1 MINSEIFKD
10 IPLSQSTITKVVDFL
25 GRYKTGE
32 FLYPSVLTRN
42 LRISKSGEMWITKIL
57 TENDLADVLHYYTCP
72 RCGSTTGFFSKDY
85 LHTEYP
91 ICENCEEQMDI
102 NDYRIVYKVK
112 Y

>member
-10 IPLSQSTITKVVDFL
+10 IPLSPTKITKVVDFL

-32 FLYPSVLTRN
+32 FIYPSVLIRN
-42 LRISKSGEMWITKIL
+42 LRISKSDEMWITKVL
-57 TENDLADVLHYYTCP
+57 TENELAEVFRYYTCP
-72 RCGSTTGFFSKDY
+72 RCGSTTNFFPKDY

-91 ICENCEEQMDI
+91 ICENCEVQMDI
-102 NDYRIVYKVK
+102 NDYRIAYKVK